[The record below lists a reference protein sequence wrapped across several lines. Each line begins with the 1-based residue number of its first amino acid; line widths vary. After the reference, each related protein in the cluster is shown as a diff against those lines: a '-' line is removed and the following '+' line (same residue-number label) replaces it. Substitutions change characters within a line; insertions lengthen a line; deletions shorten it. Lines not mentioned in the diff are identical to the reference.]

1 MIPEEKLPT
10 IDIKGK
16 DYVQAKDRVLEL
28 HKQNDKFSLTTLILS
43 DDDKR
48 VTMQT
53 TLEIDGRVFT
63 GIASELKNQE
73 KPYENCETSSVS
85 RCLGF
90 YGIGIIESIASADC
104 MVSYENTKGGNKS
117 YGSDSNDFATPNQIK
132 YIKSLCVERGIPED
146 KYPLEEMTKQEAS
159 DIIKIV
165 MDIDV
170 NRKHKIEGE
179 YSQTHTAHRDDKEV
193 ADESKNSNSNS

>member
-16 DYVQAKDRVLEL
+16 KYVQAKDRVLEL
-28 HKQNDKFSLTTLILS
+28 HKQNDEFSLTTLILS

-48 VTMQT
+48 VIMQT
-53 TLEIDGRVFT
+53 TLEINSRVFT

-104 MVSYENTKGGNKS
+104 MVSYENTKSVNKS
-117 YGSDSNDFATPNQIK
+117 YKSNSGELASIAQIN
-132 YIKSLCVERGIPED
+132 YIKKLCKERGISED
-146 KYPLEEMTKQEAS
+146 KYKFETMTKNEAS
-159 DIIKIV
+159 DIIQVVMDTKIV
-165 MDIDV
+165 
-170 NRKHKIEGE
+170 EG
-179 YSQTHTAHRDDKEV
+179 
-193 ADESKNSNSNS
+193 N